1 MTYEIVYTKKAVKDI
16 PLLKAAKLDE
26 KVKALIELIREY
38 PYKTPPRYETL
49 RGDMAGAISRRIN
62 IKHRFVYEVQE
73 EIKTVKMISMCSRY
87 DI

>member
-1 MTYEIVYTKKAVKDI
+1 MYEIVYTKKAVKDI

-26 KVKALIELIREY
+26 KVKALIELIRED

-49 RGDMAGAISRRIN
+49 QGAISRRIN

-73 EIKTVKMISMCSRY
+73 EIKTVKIISMWSHY

>member
-1 MTYEIVYTKKAVKDI
+1 MYEIVYTKKAVKDI

-26 KVKALIELIREY
+26 KVKALIELIRED
-38 PYKTPPRYETL
+38 PHKTPPRYEIL
-49 RGDMAGAISRRIN
+49 QGDMAGAISRRIN

-73 EIKTVKMISMCSRY
+73 EIKTVKIISMWSHY

>member
-1 MTYEIVYTKKAVKDI
+1 VTYEIVYTKKAVKDI

-26 KVKALIELIREY
+26 KAKALIELIREY

>member
-26 KVKALIELIREY
+26 KDKALIELIREY
-38 PYKTPPRYETL
+38 PYKTLPRYETL

>member
-1 MTYEIVYTKKAVKDI
+1 MYEIVYTKKAVKDI

-26 KVKALIELIREY
+26 KVKALIELIRED

-49 RGDMAGAISRRIN
+49 QGDMAGAISRRIN

-73 EIKTVKMISMCSRY
+73 EIKTVKIISMWSHY

>member
-26 KVKALIELIREY
+26 KVKALIELIRED

-49 RGDMAGAISRRIN
+49 QGDMAGAISRRIN

-73 EIKTVKMISMCSRY
+73 EIKTVKIISMWSHY

>member
-1 MTYEIVYTKKAVKDI
+1 
-16 PLLKAAKLDE
+16 
-26 KVKALIELIREY
+26 
-38 PYKTPPRYETL
+38 
-49 RGDMAGAISRRIN
+49 MAGAISRRIN

>member
-1 MTYEIVYTKKAVKDI
+1 MYDLVYTKNAVKDI
-16 PLLKAAKLDE
+16 LLLKAAKLDE
-26 KVKALIELIREY
+26 KAKALIELIRED

-73 EIKTVKMISMCSRY
+73 EIKTVKIISMCSRY